1 MNFFLHCFTYLS
13 NRIAKRAWD
22 YFLKEQILTEAKR
35 MELQSLV
42 VNCTKPGVTN
52 DKIAKEEVVVS
63 LTTHGYRIYEASLA
77 IESIMQGTVLPNR
90 IVLWL
95 DEQTQNQPLPQ
106 GLKKQQARGLEIRYT
121 RDIKAYTKLLPAV
134 KAFPDA
140 AIVTIDDDIFY
151 PEDTLELLL
160 RGHAEHPES
169 ICAHYVK
176 QITKKGKVFTSIPKL
191 PPVNHVDA
199 SKKYFFEGFAGT
211 LYPPHCFSNEL
222 FNEEVFMKTTPYA
235 DDVWYNVLALKENIS
250 IFCPDYHYKYFPYRD
265 NENGYDISLKQY
277 NNNPKDCKNDKQFT
291 ATLKHFNLY
300 DSLLASLTE

>member
-1 MNFFLHCFTYLS
+1 
-13 NRIAKRAWD
+13 
-22 YFLKEQILTEAKR
+22 
-35 MELQSLV
+35 MELQNLV
-42 VNCTKPGVTN
+42 INCTKPGVTN

-106 GLKKQQARGLEIRYT
+106 GLKNQEARGLEIRYT
-121 RDIKAYTKLLPAV
+121 RDIKAFTKLLPSV

-151 PEDTLELLL
+151 PVDTLELLL
-160 RGHAEHPES
+160 RGHAEHPKS
-169 ICAHYVK
+169 ICAHCVK
-176 QITKKGKVFTSIPKL
+176 QIQKKGNRLKSILKL
-191 PPVNHVDA
+191 PVVCHTDDNN
-199 SKKYFFEGFAGT
+199 KYFLEGFAGT

-235 DDVWYNVLALKENIS
+235 DDVWYNVMAQKEGVS
-250 IFCPDYHYKYFPYRD
+250 IFYPDYHYKRLPFLD
-265 NENGYDISLKQY
+265 NLEGYDISLKRI
-277 NNNPKDCKNDKQFT
+277 NMNPKDCKNDQQFA
-291 ATLKHFNLY
+291 ATLKHYNLY
-300 DSLLASLTE
+300 DSLLASLSK

>member
-1 MNFFLHCFTYLS
+1 MNFFLHCFTFLT

-22 YFLKEQILTEAKR
+22 YFLKEQYLTEAKR

-42 VNCTKPGVTN
+42 VNCTKQGVTN
-52 DKIAKEEVVVS
+52 AKIAKEEVVVS
-63 LTTHGYRIYEASLA
+63 LTTHGYRIYEACLA
-77 IESIMQGTVLPNR
+77 IESIMQGTILPNR

-95 DEQTQNQPLPQ
+95 DENTKEAPIPQ
-106 GLKKQQARGLEIRYT
+106 SLKNQQARGLEIRYT
-121 RDIKAYTKLLPAV
+121 RDIKAFTKLLPAV
-134 KAFPDA
+134 KAFPEA

-160 RGHAEHPES
+160 RGHAEHPAS
-169 ICAHYVK
+169 ICANFVK
-176 QITKKGKVFTSIPKL
+176 QITKKSKAFTSIPKL
-191 PPVNHVDA
+191 PLVNHIEA
-199 SKKYFFEGFAGT
+199 SKKYFFEGFCGT

-277 NNNPKDCKNDKQFT
+277 NNNPKDCKNDQQFA
-291 ATLKHFNLY
+291 ATLRHFNLY
-300 DSLLASLTE
+300 DSLLASLEE

>member
-1 MNFFLHCFTYLS
+1 
-13 NRIAKRAWD
+13 
-22 YFLKEQILTEAKR
+22 

-42 VNCTKPGVTN
+42 VNCTKQGVTN

-95 DEQTQNQPLPQ
+95 DEKTQNQPLPQ
-106 GLKKQQARGLEIRYT
+106 GLKNQQARGLEIRYT

-169 ICAHYVK
+169 ICANYVK
-176 QITKKGKVFTSIPKL
+176 QITRRGKRFTSIPKL

-250 IFCPDYHYKYFPYRD
+250 IYCPDYHYKSFPYRD
-265 NENGYDISLKQY
+265 NENGYDISLKQI
-277 NNNPKDCKNDKQFT
+277 NINPKDCKNDQQFA
-291 ATLKHFNLY
+291 ATLKHYNLY